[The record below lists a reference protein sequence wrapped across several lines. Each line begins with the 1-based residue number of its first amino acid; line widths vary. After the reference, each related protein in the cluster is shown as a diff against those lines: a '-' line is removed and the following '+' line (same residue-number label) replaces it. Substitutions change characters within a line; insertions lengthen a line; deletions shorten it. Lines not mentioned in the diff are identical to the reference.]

1 VILRNNICYLS
12 DAFREIILKSNNLYI
27 EPSII
32 QLIDSFKEYW
42 SRYKGAH
49 PSYELDDSW
58 MSLGVVD
65 LITFPFRFV
74 FPTKTEDL
82 NKFRSSVAY
91 SALVLSEFWI
101 QYGLEV
107 KIISNDENGIQ
118 VIAKRGDNSVTFL
131 IEDELT
137 SFFQMFSEGIPAT
150 FQVFKDFSRSFS
162 ADSSMFHSFLYGPAI
177 GYSDNCSFPWNED
190 TDVFES
196 AIEVFQKS
204 LARQNAEWFSRVVPN
219 NPLLQV
225 PEFYLKRL
233 VFPPYLCDKNPP
245 LVSVADTAS
254 AYLKSLGLNPA
265 QLKGIGRDLCFA
277 PDEILSSFG
286 ALLYL
291 SMCEV
296 GDQIDPVILACARP
310 KANHFAIQRLAI
322 QGIAYHFGRS
332 WDWLKGQC
340 RDERSMFVYEQEK
353 YFGMLPWLTLEGSSV
368 SSYFSEAWFEE
379 FIGYCMDYNLTRAIQ
394 VLDSKLEKD
403 PGDIELCIQRIKLSM
418 IARDLQDAHE
428 RCKRLL
434 SEPEADS
441 NPQFFNLWGYILLD
455 LGEPDGASRYFK
467 AGLAVCP
474 EGGNLRSEM
483 LNNLAWSY
491 LGIGKIREAE
501 DLLDESISISKCPVT
516 ALLNKGAIAWEER
529 RIEDLYAI
537 REKAIKLAPHDRRVF
552 ASVGLLPA
560 FTQS

>member
-1 VILRNNICYLS
+1 M
-12 DAFREIILKSNNLYI
+12 
-27 EPSII
+27 

-42 SRYKGAH
+42 ARYKGAH
-49 PSYELDDSW
+49 ASYALDDSW

-65 LITFPFRFV
+65 LITFPFRIS
-74 FPTKTEDL
+74 FPTKGEGL
-82 NKFRSSVAY
+82 NRFRGSVAY
-91 SALVLSEFWI
+91 SALVLSEFWV

-107 KIISNDENGIQ
+107 KITADEENGIQ
-118 VIAKRGDNSVTFL
+118 IIAKRGDDTVSFL
-131 IEDELT
+131 IEDEFT
-137 SFFQMFSEGIPAT
+137 TFFQMFSESLPPT
-150 FQVFKDFSRSFS
+150 FQVFKDFARPFS
-162 ADSSMFHSFLYGPAI
+162 ADSNMFHAFLHGPVI
-177 GYSDNCSFPWNED
+177 GYSDICSFPWNED
-190 TDVFES
+190 PDAFES
-196 AIEVFQKS
+196 AIEIFQK
-204 LARQNAEWFSRVVPN
+204 LVARQNAEWFSRVVPT

-245 LVSVADTAS
+245 LVSVADAAS
-254 AYLKSLGLNPA
+254 GYLKSFGLTPP

-277 PDEILSSFG
+277 PDEILSSYG

-296 GDQIDPVILACARP
+296 GDKIDPVILACARP
-310 KANHFAIQRLAI
+310 KVNYFAIQRLAI
-322 QGIAYHFGRS
+322 QGIAHHFGRS
-332 WDWLKGQC
+332 WDWVQGQC
-340 RDERSMFVYEQEK
+340 RDERSLFVYEQEK
-353 YFGMLPWLTLEGSSV
+353 YFGMLPWFTLDGGSI
-368 SSYFSEAWFEE
+368 SSYFSEEWFKE
-379 FIGYCMDYNLTRAIQ
+379 FISYCMDYNLTKAIK
-394 VLDSKLEKD
+394 VLDLQIEKD
-403 PGDIELCIQRIKLSM
+403 PGDIDLRVQRIKLSM

-474 EGGNLRSEM
+474 EDGNLRSEM

-491 LGIGKIREAE
+491 LGVGKIREAE

-560 FTQS
+560 FTRN